1 MRINEIFNIRQS
13 SGARSTWNGGEKG
26 LQMRA
31 SGWRAMAFD
40 YGRTR
45 RALFHPSEST
55 GADYTRA
62 SRKLLSVL
70 SRSPNR
76 EVDAKIV
83 LHNIRCS
90 PDLLSN
96 ELAHN
101 YTTNSDRLENPWHS
115 PHSCNPTTKTC
126 RFDLSSVRAGQ
137 ELFFLIQDEF
147 AQPKVRIRNQKK
159 TKEKKFSSPFVTQR
173 APLLSA
179 KCKGRKTQEL
189 RLFSGFVFINIK
201 IKPNFASHVQEHLKW
216 WLLIWKL
223 LRFGKW
229 NKKTKAEK

>member
-1 MRINEIFNIRQS
+1 MKRRRERLANESF
-13 SGARSTWNGGEKG
+13 
-26 LQMRA
+26 
-31 SGWRAMAFD
+31 GWRAMAFD

-62 SRKLLSVL
+62 SRKLSSVL

-115 PHSCNPTTKTC
+115 PHSCKTC
-126 RFDLSSVRAGQ
+126 LFDLSSVRAGQ
-137 ELFFLIQDEF
+137 ERFFFFQDEC

-159 TKEKKFSSPFVTQR
+159 TKKKKHSQVHLLHNALRFYQRNARRGRRKKFSMPSR
-173 APLLSA
+173 S
-179 KCKGRKTQEL
+179 E
-189 RLFSGFVFINIK
+189 I
-201 IKPNFASHVQEHLKW
+201 
-216 WLLIWKL
+216 
-223 LRFGKW
+223 
-229 NKKTKAEK
+229 

>member
-1 MRINEIFNIRQS
+1 MKRRRERLANESF
-13 SGARSTWNGGEKG
+13 
-26 LQMRA
+26 
-31 SGWRAMAFD
+31 GWRAMAFD

-62 SRKLLSVL
+62 SRKLSSVL

-115 PHSCNPTTKTC
+115 PHSCKTC

-137 ELFFLIQDEF
+137 ERFFFLSGR
-147 AQPKVRIRNQKK
+147 VRATQSSDQKSEENERKK
-159 TKEKKFSSPFVTQR
+159 TFSSPFVTQR

-179 KCKGRKTQEL
+179 ECKERKT
-189 RLFSGFVFINIK
+189 
-201 IKPNFASHVQEHLKW
+201 
-216 WLLIWKL
+216 
-223 LRFGKW
+223 
-229 NKKTKAEK
+229 